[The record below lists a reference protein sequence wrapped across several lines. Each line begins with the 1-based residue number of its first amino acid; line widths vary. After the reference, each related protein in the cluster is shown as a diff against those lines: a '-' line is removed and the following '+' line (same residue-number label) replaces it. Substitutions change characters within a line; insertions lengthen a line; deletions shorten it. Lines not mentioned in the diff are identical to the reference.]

1 MALIMI
7 DLYKTNQDFRDY
19 VDRYSKKHDISKY
32 EAMSHKLVQGV
43 AEYYRELEKESNNR
57 L

>member
-7 DLYKTNQDFRDY
+7 DLYNSNKDFRDY
-19 VDRYSKKHDISKY
+19 VERYSKKHDISKY

-43 AEYYRELEKESNNR
+43 AEYYRELEEEKIK
-57 L
+57 

>member
-19 VDRYSKKHDISKY
+19 VERYCKKHDISKY

-43 AEYYRELEKESNNR
+43 AEYYKDLQENN

>member
-1 MALIMI
+1 MALIML
-7 DLYKTNQDFRDY
+7 DLYQTNKNFREY

-43 AEYYRELEKESNNR
+43 AEYYKDLQENN